1 MPKKIQKKKKFIL
14 DDMRE
19 HVFKPYVSFDRE
31 VATRHENS
39 QKCDDVKAKT
49 LSVLASLLVGD
60 VVGYFSC

>member
-1 MPKKIQKKKKFIL
+1 
-14 DDMRE
+14 MRE